1 MNREDILKIIN
12 GETVDISTLNK
23 NNSYII
29 TVELGDMPKEQ
40 VGNLCH
46 RLAEILRNAQIE
58 HFIIMPTSNG
68 LPAIKF
74 YEFKDDQVE
83 VRE

>member
-12 GETVDISTLNK
+12 GESVDVSTLNK

-29 TVELGDMPKEQ
+29 TIELGDTPKDVIAEM
-40 VGNLCH
+40 GH
-46 RLAEILRNAQIE
+46 RLAECLRDAEIE
-58 HFIIMPTSNG
+58 HFIIVPTCNG

-74 YEFKDDQVE
+74 YEFKDDQVSE
-83 VRE
+83 VE